1 MKPALWGI
9 ALLLASGP
17 AVALQASFGLEYNDN
32 PLQRSSARRGAWGHR
47 FYIVSQKNITGLL
60 PGRTALRQ
68 QWGIKRF
75 GRSGAD
81 DGEVV
86 ASRLDLSGA
95 AAPND
100 WLGLEWGVGL
110 KLKDANRAVGEE
122 GYRRDSQFIRLRGAL
137 GRGFNVGLRV
147 QRSGDVV
154 RESALGNLDQWGVVY
169 EGGYARGRWLH
180 LRFSLAWNRLK
191 YGRRALDLGINQQ
204 AVPGLVRQSD
214 RLRRYTVGVQVFR
227 GALADFSVSRSGNRS
242 NSFGYGYR
250 AWNWQASL
258 TRTFPWKID
267 GHFFLNGQLRTYH
280 EEIANPLP
288 GASGE
293 RDEYAQN
300 LVSLRLA
307 RPLGSYY
314 GVSFHYRHARN
325 GSRQGDEAYREN
337 SYGCAVELV
346 W

>member
-1 MKPALWGI
+1 MKPALWGM
-9 ALLLASGP
+9 ALLLAAGP
-17 AVALQASFGLEYNDN
+17 AGALQASFGLEYNDN
-32 PLQRSSARRGAWGHR
+32 PLQRASARRGAWGHR
-47 FYIVSQKNITGLL
+47 FYIVSQKDLTDLL
-60 PGRTALRQ
+60 PGRSALRQ

-75 GRSGAD
+75 GGSGAA

-100 WLGLEWGVGL
+100 WLGLDWGVGL

-122 GYRRDSQFIRLRGAL
+122 GYRRDSQFVRLRGAL
-137 GRGFNVGLRV
+137 GRGFNIGLKV

-154 RESALGNLDQWGVVY
+154 REPALGDLDQWGVAY
-169 EGGYARGRWLH
+169 EGGYARGRWLR
-180 LRFSLAWNRLK
+180 LRLSLAWNRLD
-191 YGRRALDLGINQQ
+191 YGRRALAPGFNQQ
-204 AVPGLVRQSD
+204 AVPGAARQSD
-214 RLRRYTVGVQVFR
+214 RLRRYTAGLQVFR
-227 GALADFSVSRSGNRS
+227 GTLADFSLSRSENRS

-250 AWNWQASL
+250 AWSWRASL

-267 GHFFLNGQLRTYH
+267 GHFFLTGQRRSYR

-300 LVSLRLA
+300 LVSLRAA
-307 RPLGSYY
+307 RPLGSHY
-314 GVSFHYRHARN
+314 GVALHYRHARN
-325 GSRQGDEAYREN
+325 GSRQRDGAYREN